1 MAYLNIDD
9 LKFEDDLNARKE
21 FIENEYLNQNNY
33 NLNELDS
40 LIKQTN
46 KLELTNYQQFVTH
59 FINPNTQFEKL
70 ILIHSTG
77 VGKTITALSTA
88 LNFIN
93 IYKQEKIIDKTQ
105 KSGMIYIIG
114 FTKNVFKKE
123 LFNRSEFGIVNDDE
137 IREMTNLKK
146 QILQFNNNSDI
157 LKLKELK
164 MKYSSRLKSRKG
176 NGFFEFIGYKEL
188 VNKLIIKN
196 QLDVKLQLNNI
207 NSETELNYLIDQD
220 IIRLNIEFLEQFD
233 KSLIICDEIHNVY
246 NSLNTNNWGMSLN
259 IIFNYYKT
267 RKSIRV
273 LFLSATPIN
282 NNPIEIISLLKL
294 LNGDLTISKKDIF
307 DSNNHIKF
315 SGYEIIKKNIMGKI
329 SFLKDMDITSYPVKE
344 IHGVSIKDIPYLKFV
359 KCPMSD
365 LHFKTY
371 EEVSKEYLIQKNI
384 KYVDDEEETN
394 IEEIIEEIKLI
405 NKTLTKYPINLE
417 LDKRFLNDL
426 LDSISS
432 LKTQYNICI
441 QQVYHHKDSER
452 YYSFQKWC
460 SNRCFYKHMF

>member
-188 VNKLIIKN
+188 VNKLIN
-196 QLDVKLQLNNI
+196 
-207 NSETELNYLIDQD
+207 
-220 IIRLNIEFLEQFD
+220 
-233 KSLIICDEIHNVY
+233 
-246 NSLNTNNWGMSLN
+246 
-259 IIFNYYKT
+259 
-267 RKSIRV
+267 
-273 LFLSATPIN
+273 
-282 NNPIEIISLLKL
+282 
-294 LNGDLTISKKDIF
+294 
-307 DSNNHIKF
+307 
-315 SGYEIIKKNIMGKI
+315 
-329 SFLKDMDITSYPVKE
+329 
-344 IHGVSIKDIPYLKFV
+344 
-359 KCPMSD
+359 
-365 LHFKTY
+365 
-371 EEVSKEYLIQKNI
+371 
-384 KYVDDEEETN
+384 
-394 IEEIIEEIKLI
+394 
-405 NKTLTKYPINLE
+405 
-417 LDKRFLNDL
+417 
-426 LDSISS
+426 
-432 LKTQYNICI
+432 
-441 QQVYHHKDSER
+441 
-452 YYSFQKWC
+452 
-460 SNRCFYKHMF
+460 

>member
-21 FIENEYLNQNNY
+21 FIENEYLNQNNS
-33 NLNELDS
+33 NLTALDS
-40 LIKQTN
+40 LIQQTN

-59 FINPNTQFEKL
+59 FINPNTHFEKL
-70 ILIHSTG
+70 LLIHSTG

-93 IYKQEKIIDKTQ
+93 IYKQEKLIDKTQ

-137 IREMTNLKK
+137 IKEMTNLKK

-207 NSETELNYLIDQD
+207 NSEAELNYLIDQD

-307 DSNNHIKF
+307 DSNNNIKS

-344 IHGVSIKDIPYLKFV
+344 IHGVSIKDIPYLKFI

-371 EEVSKEYLIQKNI
+371 EEVSKEYSIQKNI
-384 KYVDDEEETN
+384 KYVDDEEDTN
-394 IEEIIEEIKLI
+394 IEEIIEEIKSI

-417 LDKRFLNDL
+417 LDKRFLNDFVL
-426 LDSISS
+426 PKPNSKIGMY
-432 LKTQYNICI
+432 LKTEIIKEI
-441 QQVYHHKDSER
+441 QNASPEWKNKFIKNY
-452 YYSFQKWC
+452 
-460 SNRCFYKHMF
+460 